1 MPRTRVGRRI
11 TRSAF
16 KIRGILLK
24 RCDHEVACWSRDPR
38 PVTAGHEMSWRTP
51 AGQGTARFN
60 FSNVH
65 GHFRAGN
72 FSLFVRVSVCSRRIL
87 MQQKVNRIATSFAPE
102 IRFEVLTKADHRAFD
117 IPELLFVPLEKELI
131 CKSVKLNERR
141 GIPFSSIND

>member
-1 MPRTRVGRRI
+1 
-11 TRSAF
+11 
-16 KIRGILLK
+16 
-24 RCDHEVACWSRDPR
+24 
-38 PVTAGHEMSWRTP
+38 
-51 AGQGTARFN
+51 
-60 FSNVH
+60 
-65 GHFRAGN
+65 
-72 FSLFVRVSVCSRRIL
+72 